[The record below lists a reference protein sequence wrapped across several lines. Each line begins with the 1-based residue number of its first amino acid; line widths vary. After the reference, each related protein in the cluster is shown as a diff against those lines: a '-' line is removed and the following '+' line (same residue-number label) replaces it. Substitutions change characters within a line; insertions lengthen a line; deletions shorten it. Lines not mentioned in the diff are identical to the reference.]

1 MEKFRQ
7 SIREVIAVRLVW
19 LLDAQLYRVVVA
31 ELMVFTMRATLS
43 TDSKSNM
50 CLNTCCWFT
59 QGTDAL
65 EKLRRACMKGC
76 GSTSKYK

>member
-31 ELMVFTMRATLS
+31 EYDGFYHESHTVDR
-43 TDSKSNM
+43 
-50 CLNTCCWFT
+50 
-59 QGTDAL
+59 QQIEHVL
-65 EKLRRACMKGC
+65 EHLLLVYPRYRR
-76 GSTSKYK
+76 S